1 MSKVSIIVPYLKGPA
16 YLEECIESIENQQL
30 SDYEILLVDDK
41 DGHEVPEGVL
51 ANQHV
56 RHIELEK
63 EIDEDEFFEKKEAF
77 RREKARN
84 MLGMTEEEYTAYCEE
99 KERKRALK
107 QAAARKDSE
116 EDSDEDE
123 NDSVD
128 MNSDTPFEGELEIP
142 LRPYGVAVARNMGVK
157 YATGDYLY
165 FLDADDYLWEDALA
179 KLVKLAEE
187 KKAKVVTGNRF
198 SSWFRPISF
207 DFEKAK
213 ADSEIDGIVPL
224 EGEALE
230 DLLST
235 RFTMQHLL
243 IQKEYYDSLGV
254 VFDEYN
260 TFYSDIPVVAKV
272 LQDALGSMWVDGSSV
287 YVWRHRND
295 PIHLPALSQKKRVRR
310 TREYIE
316 SHEAAY
322 EILRQGDEHLR
333 YALNRRLCMFTISK
347 FPSSLKGKKSV
358 RYTQNLQKIT
368 KSELKRIKKDLKFF
382 RRIELDFIVKGKY
395 RLAKPMCKIAHTLK
409 KKRGLF
415 GKPIQYWRFLDK
427 VWFKKLPTKE
437 NWVFVE
443 SFFGKS
449 YSDSPK
455 YLYEYLY
462 DTYGDKYRYIWCL
475 NKRAPEMKGHPSI
488 CKRHSLRYVYYTSR
502 AKYFICNTRQPAWYK
517 KRKDVVF
524 LETWH
529 GTPLK
534 KLAFDLDD
542 IHAASQDHKK
552 LFYRQGKAW
561 DYLISANRFSTDVF
575 ERAFCYPREKI
586 IEIGYPRNDILYS
599 PKADEIAKEVKKEF
613 GIPEDKRVILYAPT
627 WRDNQFYAKAKYKF
641 TLAMDLERMRKEF
654 GKDSVLLLR
663 THYYIADILDLT
675 GLEDFVYNGS
685 QYNDV
690 SRLYLASDICIT
702 DYSSVFFD
710 FANLK
715 RPMLFFAYDY
725 EDYKGE
731 IRGMY
736 FDMNTELP
744 GPILQT
750 NDELIDALHHID
762 QVTEQYQERYEKFYE
777 KFCSVDDGHASQ
789 RAIDIV
795 FNERNED

>member
-1 MSKVSIIVPYLKGPA
+1 MSKVSIIVPYLKGPS
-16 YLEECIESIENQQL
+16 YLEECIQSIENQKL

-41 DGHEVPEGVL
+41 DGHDVPETVL
-51 ANQHV
+51 AMKNV
-56 RHIELEK
+56 RHIVVEEELDADSFFETK
-63 EIDEDEFFEKKEAF
+63 TEFFEE
-77 RREKARN
+77 RARN
-84 MLGMTEEEYTAYCEE
+84 KLGLTKEEYEVY
-99 KERKRALK
+99 K
-107 QAAARKDSE
+107 QQHEQLQTGQA
-116 EDSDEDE
+116 E
-123 NDSVD
+123 ND
-128 MNSDTPFEGELEIP
+128 MNETVVNTDTPFEGELEIQ
-142 LRPYGVAVARNMGVK
+142 LRPFGVAVARNLGVRH
-157 YATGDYLY
+157 ASGEYLY

-187 KKAKVVTGNRF
+187 KKADVVTGNRY

-207 DFEKAK
+207 SFEKAK
-213 ADSEIDGIVPL
+213 ADSEVSGIVPL
-224 EGEALE
+224 EGEVLE
-230 DLLST
+230 DVLSS
-235 RFTMQHLL
+235 RLTMQHLL
-243 IQKEYYDSLGV
+243 VRKSYYDSLGV
-254 VFDEYN
+254 RFDEYN
-260 TFYSDIPVVAKV
+260 TFYSDIPVVAR
-272 LQDALGSMWVDGSSV
+272 LLADAAGRMWVDGSSI

-295 PIHLPALSQKKRVRR
+295 PIHLPALSQKKRKRR

-316 SHEAAY
+316 SYEAAY
-322 EILRQGDEHLR
+322 EIVKDGDEHLR
-333 YALNRRLCMFTISK
+333 YALNRRLCLFTLSK
-347 FPSSLKGKKSV
+347 FPKSLKGSRCV
-358 RYTQNLQKIT
+358 RYTQNLQNVT
-368 KSELKRIKKDLKFF
+368 EEEYKRIKKELKFF
-382 RRIELDFIVKGKY
+382 RRRELSLIRKGKY
-395 RLAKPMCKIAHTLK
+395 RMAKPMGKLAFVLK

-415 GKPIQYWRFLDK
+415 GKPIQYWKFFEKHLFRKMPL
-427 VWFKKLPTKE
+427 KE
-437 NWVFVE
+437 NWVFIE

-475 NKRAPEMKGHPSI
+475 NKRAKEMKGHPSI
-488 CKRHSLRYVYYTSR
+488 CRRHTLRYVYYTSR
-502 AKYFICNTRQPAWYK
+502 AKYFICNTRQPAWYA
-517 KRKDVVF
+517 KREGVVF

-552 LFYRQGKAW
+552 LFYRQSKAW

-599 PKADEIAKEVKKEF
+599 EHAGDIAAEVKAEF
-613 GIPEDKRVILYAPT
+613 GIPKDKRVILYAPT

-641 TLAMDLERMRKEF
+641 TLALDLERMRKEF

-685 QYNDV
+685 TYNDV

-736 FDMNTELP
+736 FDMNKELP

-750 NDELIDALHHID
+750 NDELMDALHNID
-762 QVTEQYQERYEKFYE
+762 EITEQYKERYEQFYE
-777 KFCSVDDGHASQ
+777 RFCHVDDGLASK

-795 FNERNED
+795 FGAERS

>member
-1 MSKVSIIVPYLKGPA
+1 MSKVSVIVPYLKGPS
-16 YLEECIESIENQQL
+16 YLEECIQSIENQNL
-30 SDYEILLVDDK
+30 EDFEILLVDDK
-41 DGHEVPEGVL
+41 DGHDVPENVL
-51 ANQHV
+51 AMKNV
-56 RHIELEK
+56 RHIVMVD
-63 EIDEDEFFEKKEAF
+63 EIDADDFFEKKEVF
-77 RREKARN
+77 FDEIKRES
-84 MLGMTEEEYTAYCEE
+84 LGMSREEYERYKEE
-99 KERKRALK
+99 QSEK
-107 QAAARKDSE
+107 QDMDSE
-116 EDSDEDE
+116 D
-123 NDSVD
+123 D
-128 MNSDTPFEGELEIP
+128 MQDGAGTTDTPFEGELEIP
-142 LRPYGVAVARNMGVK
+142 LRPFGVAAARNIGLK
-157 YATGDYLY
+157 YASGDYIY

-179 KLVKLAEE
+179 KLVKLADE
-187 KKAKVVTGNRF
+187 KKAKVVTGNRYGT
-198 SSWFRPISF
+198 WFRPVSF

-213 ADSEIDGIVPL
+213 ADSEIEGIVPL
-224 EGEALE
+224 EGEYLE
-230 DLLST
+230 AILEN
-235 RFTMQHLL
+235 RFTVQHLL
-243 IQKEYYDSLGV
+243 IRRDYFDSLDI

-260 TFYSDIPVVAKV
+260 TFYSDMPVTAKV
-272 LQDALGSMWVDGSSV
+272 LAGAAGSMWVDGRSI

-295 PIHLPALSQKKRVRR
+295 PIHLPALSQKKRKRR

-316 SHEAAY
+316 SHEIAY
-322 EILRQGDEHLR
+322 QILESADEHIR
-333 YALNRRLCMFTISK
+333 YALNRRLCMFTLIK
-347 FPSSLKGKKSV
+347 FPKSLKGQNCV
-358 RYTQNLQKIT
+358 RYTENLRKIP
-368 KSELKRIKKDLKFF
+368 KVGLKKIKKELKFF
-382 RRIELDFIVKGKY
+382 QRRELEFLVKGKY
-395 RLAKPMCKIAHTLK
+395 RMAKPMGKIAFVLK
-409 KKRGLF
+409 KKRGLL
-415 GKPIQYWRFLDK
+415 GKPIQYWRFLDNHFFQK
-427 VWFKKLPTKE
+427 MPTKE

-462 DTYGDKYRYIWCL
+462 DNYGDKYRYIWCL
-475 NKRAPEMKGHPSI
+475 NKRAKEMKGHPSI

-502 AKYFICNTRQPAWYK
+502 AKYFICNTRQPAWFK
-517 KRKDVVF
+517 KRENVVF

-542 IHAASQDHKK
+542 IHAVSQDHKK
-552 LFYRQGKAW
+552 LFYRQSKAW

-586 IEIGYPRNDILYS
+586 IEVGYPRNDILYS
-599 PKADEIAKEVKKEF
+599 DRADEIAREVKAEF

-627 WRDNQFYAKAKYKF
+627 WRDNQFYGKAKYKF

-685 QYNDV
+685 TYNDV

-710 FANLK
+710 FANLR

-736 FDMNTELP
+736 FDMNEELP

-750 NDELIDALHHID
+750 NDELVDALHHID
-762 QVTEQYQERYEKFYE
+762 EVTERYKERYDQFYE
-777 KFCSVDDGHASQ
+777 KFCSVDDGNASK
-789 RAIDIV
+789 RAIDIA
-795 FNERNED
+795 FGKEQA

>member
-1 MSKVSIIVPYLKGPA
+1 MEDKMSKVSIIVPYLKGPS
-16 YLEECIESIENQQL
+16 YLEECIQSIENQKL

-41 DGHEVPEGVL
+41 DGHDVPESVL
-51 ANQHV
+51 AMKNV
-56 RHIELEK
+56 RHIVVEE
-63 EIDEDEFFEKKEAF
+63 EMDVDAFFEAKAAYFDEQARLRLGVSKE
-77 RREKARN
+77 KY
-84 MLGMTEEEYTAYCEE
+84 EEYKRDAG
-99 KERKRALK
+99 ERLIHDIAGHDM
-107 QAAARKDSE
+107 QE
-116 EDSDEDE
+116 SD
-123 NDSVD
+123 VD
-128 MNSDTPFEGELEIP
+128 TDMPFEGELEIQ
-142 LRPYGVAVARNMGVK
+142 LRPLGVAVARNMGVRH
-157 YATGDYLY
+157 ATGKYLY

-179 KLVKLAEE
+179 KLVKLADE
-187 KKAKVVTGNRF
+187 KKAKVVTGNRY
-198 SSWFRPISF
+198 STWFRPISF
-207 DFEKAK
+207 SFEKAK
-213 ADSEIDGIVPL
+213 ADSEVSGIVPL
-224 EGEALE
+224 EGEVLE
-230 DLLST
+230 EVLSS
-235 RFTMQHLL
+235 RFTMQHFL
-243 IQKEYYDSLGV
+243 IRKSYYDSLGV
-254 VFDEYN
+254 SFDEYN
-260 TFYSDIPVVAKV
+260 TFYSDVPVITRLLAEGAG
-272 LQDALGSMWVDGSSV
+272 DMWVDGSSV
-287 YVWRHRND
+287 YAWRHRND
-295 PIHLPALSQKKRVRR
+295 PIHLPALSQKKRKRR

-316 SHEAAY
+316 SYEAAL
-322 EILRQGDEHLR
+322 EVAKDGNEHIR
-333 YALNRRLCMFTISK
+333 YALNRRLCLFTLSK
-347 FPSSLKGKKSV
+347 FPKSLKGRRCI
-358 RYTQNLQKIT
+358 RYTENLRNIPKEDYTRIQK
-368 KSELKRIKKDLKFF
+368 ELNFL
-382 RRIELDFIVKGKY
+382 RRRELDLLRKGKY
-395 RLAKPMCKIAHTLK
+395 RMAKPITKLAYVMK

-415 GKPIQYWRFLDK
+415 GKPIQYWKFFEKHIFRKMPLRED
-427 VWFKKLPTKE
+427 
-437 NWVFVE
+437 WVFIE

-475 NKRAPEMKGHPSI
+475 NKRAKEMKGHPSI
-488 CKRHSLRYVYYTSR
+488 CKRHTLRYVYYTSR
-502 AKYFICNTRQPAWYK
+502 AKYFICNTRQPAWYS
-517 KRKDVVF
+517 KREGVVF

-552 LFYRQGKAW
+552 LFYRQSKAW

-599 PKADEIAKEVKKEF
+599 EHADEIAAEVKAEF

-641 TLAMDLERMRKEF
+641 TLALDLERMRREF
-654 GKDSVLLLR
+654 GGDSVLLLR

-685 QYNDV
+685 TYNDV

-736 FDMNTELP
+736 FDMNKELP

-750 NDELIDALHHID
+750 NDELMDALHNID
-762 QVTEQYQERYEKFYE
+762 EISEQYKERYEKFYE
-777 KFCSVDDGHASQ
+777 RFCHVDDGKASK

-795 FNERNED
+795 FGAERR

>member
-1 MSKVSIIVPYLKGPA
+1 MSKVSIIVPYLKGPS
-16 YLEECIESIENQQL
+16 YLEECIRSIENQNL
-30 SDYEILLVDDK
+30 SDFEILLVDDK
-41 DGHEVPEGVL
+41 DGHDVPEQVL
-51 ANQHV
+51 AMKNV
-56 RHIELEK
+56 KHIVMEQELDA
-63 EIDEDEFFEKKEAF
+63 DEYFEKKHLFFE
-77 RREKARN
+77 EKKRIK
-84 MLGMTEEEYTAYCEE
+84 LGMTEEQYQQYLKE
-99 KERKRALK
+99 KES
-107 QAAARKDSE
+107 QG
-116 EDSDEDE
+116 DED
-123 NDSVD
+123 D
-128 MNSDTPFEGELEIP
+128 MDDTNTSQEGNETPDEGELEIP
-142 LRPYGVAVARNMGVK
+142 LRPFGVAAARNMGLK
-157 YATGDYLY
+157 YATGKYIY

-187 KKAKVVTGNRF
+187 KDAKVTTGNRW
-198 SSWFRPISF
+198 SSWFRPVSF

-213 ADSEIDGIVPL
+213 PDSEIEGIVPL
-224 EGEALE
+224 EGENLE
-230 DLLST
+230 QILKS
-235 RFTMQHLL
+235 RFTVQHLL
-243 IQKEYYDSLGV
+243 IRKDYFDSLELT
-254 VFDEYN
+254 FDEYN

-272 LQDALGSMWVDGSSV
+272 LAGADGQMWADGSSV

-295 PIHLPALSQKKRVRR
+295 PIHLPALCQKKRKRR
-310 TREYIE
+310 SREFIE
-316 SHEAAY
+316 SYELAY
-322 EILRQGDEHLR
+322 DILSQAKEPLR
-333 YALNRRLCMFTISK
+333 YALNRKLCKFTLQK
-347 FPSSLKGKKSV
+347 FPKSLKGQKSIW
-358 RYTQNLQKIT
+358 YTKNLQRIP
-368 KSELKRIKKDLKFF
+368 EQHIKRVKEELKFF
-382 RRIELDFIVKGKY
+382 RKLELTFIRKGKY
-395 RLAKPMCKIAHTLK
+395 RIAKPMGKIAHMLK

-427 VWFKKLPTKE
+427 HVFQKMPTKE

-462 DTYGDKYRYIWCL
+462 DTYGDQYRYIWCL

-488 CKRHSLRYVYYTSR
+488 CKRHTLRYVYYTSR
-502 AKYFICNTRQPAWYK
+502 AKYFICNTRQPAWFK
-517 KRKDVVF
+517 KREGVVF

-542 IHAASQDHKK
+542 IHAVSQDHKK
-552 LFYRQGKAW
+552 LFYRQSKAW
-561 DYLISANRFSTDVF
+561 NYLISANRFSTDVF
-575 ERAFCYPREKI
+575 ERAFCYPREQI
-586 IEIGYPRNDILYS
+586 IEVGYPRNDVLYS
-599 PKADEIAKEVKKEF
+599 ERADEIAREVKKEF
-613 GIPEDKRVILYAPT
+613 GIPEGKRVILYAPT
-627 WRDNQFYAKAKYKF
+627 WRDNQFYGKAKYKF
-641 TLAMDLERMRKEF
+641 TLAMDLERMRREF

-736 FDMNTELP
+736 FDMNSELP

-762 QVTEQYQERYEKFYE
+762 QVTEQYKERYEQFYE
-777 KFCSVDDGHASQ
+777 RFCSVDDGHASE

-795 FNERNED
+795 FGKEQP

>member
-1 MSKVSIIVPYLKGPA
+1 MSKVSVIVPYLKGPS
-16 YLEECIESIENQQL
+16 YLEECIQSIENQNL
-30 SDYEILLVDDK
+30 SDFEILLVDDR
-41 DGHEVPEGVL
+41 DGHEVPDSVL
-51 ANQHV
+51 AMKNV
-56 RHIELEK
+56 RHIVLAEELDIDDFLAEK
-63 EIDEDEFFEKKEAF
+63 QHFFDEKK
-77 RREKARN
+77 RVS
-84 MLGMTEEEYTAYCEE
+84 LGMTEEEFEQYKKE
-99 KERKRALK
+99 KDRLAE
-107 QAAARKDSE
+107 SE
-116 EDSDEDE
+116 D
-123 NDSVD
+123 D
-128 MNSDTPFEGELEIP
+128 MNDADASTDTPFEGELELALHP
-142 LRPYGVAVARNMGVK
+142 FGVAVARNTGVK

-179 KLVKLAEE
+179 KLVKLADE
-187 KKAKVVTGNRF
+187 KKAKVVTGNRYA
-198 SSWFRPISF
+198 SWFRPISF
-207 DFEKAK
+207 DFEKAS
-213 ADSEIDGIVPL
+213 ADSEVEGIVPL
-224 EGEALE
+224 AGEVIE
-230 DLLST
+230 DILSS

-243 IQKEYYDSLGV
+243 VRREYYNSLNMS
-254 VFDEYN
+254 FDPYN
-260 TFYSDIPVVAKV
+260 TFYSDMPVVAKI
-272 LQDALGSMWVDGSSV
+272 LANADGEMWVDGSSV

-295 PIHLPALSQKKRVRR
+295 PIHLPALSQKKRKRR

-316 SHEAAY
+316 SYETSY
-322 EILRQGDEHLR
+322 EILKDTDAHIL
-333 YALNRRLCMFTISK
+333 YALNRRLCMFTIGK
-347 FPSSLKGKKSV
+347 FPNSLKGKKSV
-358 RYTQNLQKIT
+358 RYTENLRRIPK
-368 KSELKRIKKDLKFF
+368 EGWKRIKKELSFF
-382 RRIELDFIVKGKY
+382 RRLELEFIRKGKY
-395 RLAKPMCKIAHTLK
+395 RLAKPMGKISYVLK
-409 KKRGLF
+409 KKRGIF
-415 GKPIQYWRFLDK
+415 GKPIQYWKFLEK
-427 VWFKKLPTKE
+427 HIFRKLPLKE
-437 NWVFVE
+437 DWVFVE

-462 DTYGDKYRYIWCL
+462 DTYGDKFRYIWCL
-475 NKRAPEMKGHPSI
+475 NKRASEMKGHPSI
-488 CKRHSLRYVYYTSR
+488 CKRHTLRYVYYTSR

-517 KRKDVVF
+517 KRDGVVF

-552 LFYRQGKAW
+552 LFYRQSKAW

-586 IEIGYPRNDILYS
+586 IEVGYPRNDILYS
-599 PKADEIAKEVKKEF
+599 DRADEIAREVKAEF

-627 WRDNQFYAKAKYKF
+627 WRDNQFYEKAKYKF
-641 TLAMDLERMRKEF
+641 TLAMDLERMRREF

-685 QYNDV
+685 TYNDV

-736 FDMNTELP
+736 FDMNKELP

-750 NDELIDALHHID
+750 NDELVEALHNID
-762 QVTEQYQERYEKFYE
+762 QISEQYKERYETFYE
-777 KFCSVDDGHASQ
+777 KFCHVDDGHAAK
-789 RAIDIV
+789 RTVDIV
-795 FNERNED
+795 FGTERS

>member
-1 MSKVSIIVPYLKGPA
+1 MSKVSVIVPYLKGPS
-16 YLEECIESIENQQL
+16 YLEECIQSIENQNL

-41 DGHEVPEGVL
+41 DGHDVPETVL
-51 ANQHV
+51 AMKNV
-56 RHIELEK
+56 RHIVLED
-63 EIDEDEFFEKKEAF
+63 EIDADQFFEQKQLFFDEK
-77 RREKARN
+77 RRER
-84 MLGMTEEEYTAYCEE
+84 LGMTREEYVRYKEE
-99 KERKRALK
+99 KERLNEEA
-107 QAAARKDSE
+107 DSE
-116 EDSDEDE
+116 DDLSDTAE
-123 NDSVD
+123 
-128 MNSDTPFEGELEIP
+128 NSDTPFEGELEIP
-142 LRPYGVAVARNMGVK
+142 LRPFGVAVARNIGVK
-157 YATGDYLY
+157 YAKGDYLY

-179 KLVKLAEE
+179 KLVELAEE
-187 KKAKVVTGNRF
+187 KDAKVVTGNRF

-213 ADSEIDGIVPL
+213 ADSEIEGIVPL
-224 EGEALE
+224 EGDALE
-230 DLLST
+230 EVLKS
-235 RFTMQHLL
+235 RFTVQHLL
-243 IQKEYYDSLGV
+243 IRREYYESLDV
-254 VFDEYN
+254 KFDEYN
-260 TFYSDIPVVAKV
+260 TFYSDMPVVAKV
-272 LQDALGSMWVDGSSV
+272 LSGTSGDMWADGSSV

-295 PIHLPALSQKKRVRR
+295 PIHLPALSQKKRKRR

-316 SHEAAY
+316 SHEKSY
-322 EILRQGDEHLR
+322 EILKNADEHIR

-347 FPSSLKGKKSV
+347 FPKSLKGQKSM
-358 RYTQNLQKIT
+358 RYTENLRKIT
-368 KSELKRIKKDLKFF
+368 KPELKRIKKELKFF
-382 RRIELDFIVKGKY
+382 RKRELEFIVKGKY
-395 RLAKPMCKIAHTLK
+395 RMAKPMGKLAYILK
-409 KKRGLF
+409 KKRGLL
-415 GKPIQYWRFLDK
+415 GKPIQYWRFLDNHFFQK
-427 VWFKKLPTKE
+427 MPTKE

-462 DTYGDKYRYIWCL
+462 DTYGDKYTYIWCL
-475 NKRAPEMKGHPSI
+475 NKRAKEMKGHPSI

-502 AKYFICNTRQPAWYK
+502 AKYFICNTRQPAWFR
-517 KRKDVVF
+517 KRENVVF

-542 IHAASQDHKK
+542 IHAVSQDHKK
-552 LFYRQGKAW
+552 LFYRQSKAW
-561 DYLISANRFSTDVF
+561 NYLISANRFSTDVF

-586 IEIGYPRNDILYS
+586 IEVGYPRNDILYS
-599 PKADEIAKEVKKEF
+599 DRADEIAREVKAEF

-627 WRDNQFYAKAKYKF
+627 WRDNQFYGKAKYKF
-641 TLAMDLERMRKEF
+641 TLAMDLERMRREF

-675 GLEDFVYNGS
+675 GLEDFVFNGS
-685 QYNDV
+685 TYNDV

-736 FDMNTELP
+736 FDMDKELP

-750 NDELIDALHHID
+750 NDELVDALHNID
-762 QVTEQYQERYEKFYE
+762 QVTEQYKERYEQFYE
-777 KFCSVDDGHASQ
+777 RFCSIDDGNASK
-789 RAIDIV
+789 RAVDIV
-795 FNERNED
+795 FGQENVSPGERS

>member
-1 MSKVSIIVPYLKGPA
+1 MSKVSIIVPYLKGPS
-16 YLEECIESIENQQL
+16 YLEECIQSIENQNL
-30 SDYEILLVDDK
+30 SDFEILLVDDK
-41 DGHEVPEGVL
+41 DGHDVPEQVL
-51 ANQHV
+51 AMKNV
-56 RHIELEK
+56 RHIVMED
-63 EIDEDEFFEKKEAF
+63 EIDADEYFEKKRQFFEEK
-77 RREKARN
+77 RRN
-84 MLGMTEEEYTAYCEE
+84 NLGMTKEEFEHYKEE
-99 KERKRALK
+99 RERM
-107 QAAARKDSE
+107 QAEDSE
-116 EDSDEDE
+116 DDMHDAPDDKE
-123 NDSVD
+123 NPV
-128 MNSDTPFEGELEIP
+128 EGELEIP
-142 LRPYGVAVARNMGVK
+142 LRPFGVAAARNMGLRH
-157 YATGDYLY
+157 ATGDYIY

-179 KLVKLAEE
+179 KLLSLAEE
-187 KKAKVVTGNRF
+187 KKAKVVTGNRY
-198 SSWFRPISF
+198 STWFRPVSF

-213 ADSEIDGIVPL
+213 ADSEIEGIVPL
-224 EGEALE
+224 EGEYLE
-230 DLLST
+230 KILNK
-235 RFTMQHLL
+235 RFTVQHLL
-243 IQKEYYDSLGV
+243 IRKDYFDDLGLM
-254 VFDEYN
+254 FDEYN
-260 TFYSDIPVVAKV
+260 TFYSDMPVTAKI
-272 LQDALGSMWVDGSSV
+272 LAEAAGNMWVDGSSI

-295 PIHLPALSQKKRVRR
+295 PIHLPALSQKKRKRR

-316 SHEAAY
+316 SHELSC
-322 EILRQGDEHLR
+322 EILRSADDHIR
-333 YALNRRLCMFTISK
+333 YALNRRLCLFTLNK
-347 FPSSLKGKKSV
+347 FPKGLKGKKSV
-358 RYTQNLQKIT
+358 RYTENLRKIP
-368 KSELKRIKKDLKFF
+368 KEEIKRVKKELPFF
-382 RRIELDFIVKGKY
+382 RKRELEFIIKGKY
-395 RLAKPMCKIAHTLK
+395 RMAKPMGKFAHVLK
-409 KKRGLF
+409 KKRGLL
-415 GKPIQYWRFLDK
+415 GKPIQYWRFLDNSVFQK
-427 VWFKKLPTKE
+427 MPTKE

-475 NKRAPEMKGHPSI
+475 NKRAKEMKGHPSI

-502 AKYFICNTRQPAWYK
+502 AKYFICNTRQPAWFK
-517 KRKDVVF
+517 KRENVVF

-542 IHAASQDHKK
+542 IHAVSQDHKK
-552 LFYRQGKAW
+552 LFYRQSKAW

-586 IEIGYPRNDILYS
+586 IEVGYPRNDILYS
-599 PKADEIAKEVKKEF
+599 DRADEIAREVKAEF

-627 WRDNQFYAKAKYKF
+627 WRDNQFYGKAKYKF
-641 TLAMDLERMRKEF
+641 TLAMDLEWMRREF
-654 GKDSVLLLR
+654 GGDSVLLLR

-685 QYNDV
+685 TYNDV

-710 FANLK
+710 YANLK

-736 FDMNTELP
+736 FDMNKELP

-750 NDELIDALHHID
+750 NDELVDALHNID
-762 QVTEQYQERYEKFYE
+762 KITEQYKERYEQFYE
-777 KFCSVDDGHASQ
+777 RFCSVDDGNASK

-795 FNERNED
+795 FGKEQA